1 MTIGPDRVRQISM
14 NKSVV
19 LSQVIDF
26 FGRAFMAAVFVNALP
41 GKLNDFSGTWA
52 TSVPVGCQ
60 NPSQVLS
67 VCAIVV
73 LAVGSI
79 LLVVGSNTRLDA
91 SLLLLFWFH
100 TTFIFHTF
108 RVDTGFA
115 MKLALIVGLILSLT
129 LSTGASVTTF
139 RGLRTKAG
147 IWLD

>member
-1 MTIGPDRVRQISM
+1 MGYIS
-14 NKSVV
+14 SR
-19 LSQVIDF
+19 
-26 FGRAFMAAVFVNALP
+26 G
-41 GKLNDFSGTWA
+41 
-52 TSVPVGCQ
+52 VPE
-60 NPSQVLS
+60 PLASVLS